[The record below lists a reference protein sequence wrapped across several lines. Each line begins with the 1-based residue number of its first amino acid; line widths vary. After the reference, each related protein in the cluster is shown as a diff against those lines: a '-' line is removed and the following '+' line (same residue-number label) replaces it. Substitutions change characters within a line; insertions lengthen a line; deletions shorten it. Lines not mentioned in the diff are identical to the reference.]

1 MMPYSY
7 YGFDATYLLVLIA
20 MAIVGWA
27 QFKVKS
33 TFNKYDQLMT
43 EHQVT
48 GRQAAEFILQ
58 QSGITNVRVE
68 PVAGHL
74 TDHYDPRNK
83 VLRLSE
89 ATYQNTSV
97 SAVAVAAH
105 ECGHALQDAQDYKFM
120 RVRAALVPVVNL
132 GSTIAMPLILIGFLM
147 QIVGLIQL
155 GILAFSLVLLFQL
168 VTLPVEFDASRRAI
182 EILGQGHIFT
192 EAEVQPARKV
202 LRAAG
207 FTYVAA
213 SLSTLFQIVRF
224 ILLSNRSNRN

>member
-1 MMPYSY
+1 MPYSY

-120 RVRAALVPVVNL
+120 RVRAALVPIVNL

-147 QIVGLIQL
+147 QIAGLIQL

>member
-1 MMPYSY
+1 MPYSY
-7 YGFDATYLLVLIA
+7 YGFDATYVLVLIA

-58 QSGITNVRVE
+58 QAGITDVRVE

-89 ATYQNTSV
+89 STYQNTSV
-97 SAVAVAAH
+97 AAVAVAAH

-147 QIVGLIQL
+147 EMAGLIQL

-224 ILLSNRSNRN
+224 ILLSNRSDRN

>member
-1 MMPYSY
+1 MPYSY
-7 YGFDATYLLVLIA
+7 YGFDATYVLVLIA

-58 QSGITNVRVE
+58 QAGIADVRVE

-89 ATYQNTSV
+89 STYQNTSV
-97 SAVAVAAH
+97 AAVAVAAH

-147 QIVGLIQL
+147 EMAGLIQL

-192 EAEVQPARKV
+192 QAEVQPARKV

>member
-1 MMPYSY
+1 MPYSY

-48 GRQAAEFILQ
+48 GRQAAEYILQ

-89 ATYQNTSV
+89 STYQNTSV

>member
-1 MMPYSY
+1 MPYSY
-7 YGFDATYLLVLIA
+7 YGFDATYFLVLIA

-48 GRQAAEFILQ
+48 GRQAAEYILQ

-89 ATYQNTSV
+89 STYQNTSV

>member
-1 MMPYSY
+1 MPYSY
-7 YGFDATYLLVLIA
+7 YGFDATYFLVLIA

>member
-1 MMPYSY
+1 MPYSY

-147 QIVGLIQL
+147 QIAGLIQL

>member
-1 MMPYSY
+1 MPYSY
-7 YGFDATYLLVLIA
+7 YGFDATYFLVLIA

-147 QIVGLIQL
+147 QIAGLIQL

>member
-1 MMPYSY
+1 MPYSY
-7 YGFDATYLLVLIA
+7 YGFDATYFLVLIA

-120 RVRAALVPVVNL
+120 RVRAALVPIVNL

>member
-1 MMPYSY
+1 MPYSY

-89 ATYQNTSV
+89 STYQNTSV

-147 QIVGLIQL
+147 QIAGLIQL

>member
-1 MMPYSY
+1 MPYSY

-224 ILLSNRSNRN
+224 IPLSNRSNRN

>member
-1 MMPYSY
+1 MPYSY
-7 YGFDATYLLVLIA
+7 YGFDATYFLVLIA

-48 GRQAAEFILQ
+48 GRQAAEYILQ

-89 ATYQNTSV
+89 STYQNTSV

-147 QIVGLIQL
+147 QIAGLIQL

-224 ILLSNRSNRN
+224 ILLSNHSNRN

>member
-1 MMPYSY
+1 MPYSY

-89 ATYQNTSV
+89 STYQNTSV

-120 RVRAALVPVVNL
+120 RVRAALVPIVNL

-147 QIVGLIQL
+147 QIAGLIQL

>member
-1 MMPYSY
+1 MPYSY
-7 YGFDATYLLVLIA
+7 YGFDATYFLVLIA

-33 TFNKYDQLMT
+33 TFDKYDQLMT

-48 GRQAAEFILQ
+48 GRQAAEYILQ

-89 ATYQNTSV
+89 STYQNTSV

>member
-1 MMPYSY
+1 MPYSY
-7 YGFDATYLLVLIA
+7 YGFDATYFLVLIA

-48 GRQAAEFILQ
+48 GRQAAEYILQ

-89 ATYQNTSV
+89 STYQNTSV

-147 QIVGLIQL
+147 QIAGLIQL

>member
-1 MMPYSY
+1 MPYSY

-58 QSGITNVRVE
+58 QSGITDVRVE

>member
-147 QIVGLIQL
+147 QIAGLIQL

>member
-1 MMPYSY
+1 MPYSY

-48 GRQAAEFILQ
+48 GRQAAEYILQ

>member
-1 MMPYSY
+1 M
-7 YGFDATYLLVLIA
+7 
-20 MAIVGWA
+20 
-27 QFKVKS
+27 
-33 TFNKYDQLMT
+33 
-43 EHQVT
+43 
-48 GRQAAEFILQ
+48 
-58 QSGITNVRVE
+58 
-68 PVAGHL
+68 
-74 TDHYDPRNK
+74 
-83 VLRLSE
+83 
-89 ATYQNTSV
+89 
-97 SAVAVAAH
+97 
-105 ECGHALQDAQDYKFM
+105 
-120 RVRAALVPVVNL
+120 
-132 GSTIAMPLILIGFLM
+132 
-147 QIVGLIQL
+147 

>member
-1 MMPYSY
+1 MPYSY

-120 RVRAALVPVVNL
+120 RVRAALVPIVNL

>member
-1 MMPYSY
+1 MPYSY

-89 ATYQNTSV
+89 STYQNTSV

>member
-1 MMPYSY
+1 MPYSY
-7 YGFDATYLLVLIA
+7 YGFDATYFLVLIA

-120 RVRAALVPVVNL
+120 RVRAALVPIVNL

-147 QIVGLIQL
+147 QIAGLIQL

>member
-1 MMPYSY
+1 MPYSY

>member
-1 MMPYSY
+1 MPYSY
-7 YGFDATYLLVLIA
+7 YGFDATYFLVLIA

-48 GRQAAEFILQ
+48 GRQAAEYILQ

-89 ATYQNTSV
+89 STYQNTSV

-120 RVRAALVPVVNL
+120 RVRAALVPIVNL

>member
-1 MMPYSY
+1 MPYSY
-7 YGFDATYLLVLIA
+7 YGFDATYFLVLIA

-48 GRQAAEFILQ
+48 GRQAAEYILQ

-120 RVRAALVPVVNL
+120 RVRAALVPIVNL

>member
-1 MMPYSY
+1 MPYSY
-7 YGFDATYLLVLIA
+7 YGFDATYFLVLIA

-48 GRQAAEFILQ
+48 GRQAAEYILQ

-120 RVRAALVPVVNL
+120 RVRAALVPIVNL

-147 QIVGLIQL
+147 QIAGLIQL

>member
-1 MMPYSY
+1 MPYSY
-7 YGFDATYLLVLIA
+7 YGFDATYFLVLIA

-89 ATYQNTSV
+89 STYQNTSV

-120 RVRAALVPVVNL
+120 RVRAALVPIVNL

-147 QIVGLIQL
+147 QIAGLIQL

>member
-1 MMPYSY
+1 MPYSY
-7 YGFDATYLLVLIA
+7 YGFDATYFLVLIA

-132 GSTIAMPLILIGFLM
+132 GSTIAMPLFLIGFLM
-147 QIVGLIQL
+147 QKVGLIQL

>member
-1 MMPYSY
+1 MPYSY
-7 YGFDATYLLVLIA
+7 YGFDATYFLVLIA

-89 ATYQNTSV
+89 STYQNTSV